1 MHKENLAMCPILL
14 ATHTYNYTLDKWLD
28 DQINQYNVT
37 ETYQFLNEIQDLVI
51 NNGDI
56 LVSYDITLLFTYVPL
71 EETISILADRAF
83 TDHWFNKTH
92 ELNLSKSQLVDLLRA
107 ATKRQL
113 FQFDGNLY
121 EQTDKAAMGS
131 PVAPLL
137 ANIFTCSI
145 KEKHNQDGKVFYFY
159 R

>member
-145 KEKHNQDGKVFYFY
+145 KEKHNQDGKVSYFY